1 MKLKIVSLLTAG
13 LAGAAASAALAD
25 HGDHGSRNGCQ
36 KVHLNGTLA
45 AGSLS
50 LTVNR
55 SNHDGPAKGTA
66 LAVAVQDGTRANV
79 EACVTGTGTSAT
91 FTLRGAELHFRAPK
105 PAQTAK
111 TQSTETQTTET
122 ETTETETTAT
132 TS

>member
-1 MKLKIVSLLTAG
+1 MKLKIASLLTAA

-25 HGDHGSRNGCQ
+25 HGSQGSCQ

-55 SNHDGPAKGTA
+55 SNHNGPAKGTTVA
-66 LAVAVQDGTRANV
+66 LAVQDGTRANV
-79 EACVTGTGTSAT
+79 EACVTGST

-105 PAQTAK
+105 QTA
-111 TQSTETQTTET
+111 STET
-122 ETTETETTAT
+122 ETVT